1 MTGPDPTPAPDAP
14 QNAPQAPQAQPYV
27 PAPPGG
33 FRCYAHTVH
42 ERRVI
47 CYALEAMTELG
58 KALGHDM
65 TTHRDLIKRLHVRD
79 GETP

>member
-1 MTGPDPTPAPDAP
+1 MTGPDPTPAAGSPE
-14 QNAPQAPQAQPYV
+14 NAPQAPEAWHGRRFF
-27 PAPPGG
+27 AL
-33 FRCYAHTVH
+33 TVG
-42 ERRVI
+42 ERRTI

-65 TTHRDLIKRLHVRD
+65 TTHHDLIKRLHVRD